1 MAYRVE
7 WRSEAARELGQMF
20 SGKDQRRIIS
30 KVEDT
35 AAGLPHSLELKTV
48 SRLRGARLPPGAQ
61 GAYELRIGRGYRV
74 AFVLFAETG
83 TLRVYLAGTHDYVN
97 RLFLSALEGRE
108 GS

>member
-1 MAYRVE
+1 
-7 WRSEAARELGQMF
+7 MF